1 MLLKSNEHNYI
12 LSLILEDKRKTEELL
27 KSGQASPAI
36 CKKIE
41 EDLKIIRNIVLNF
54 KLDSTI
60 NFKAKENLL
69 NEEYIILEIIP
80 TAIHP
85 SKGDII
91 QLSALKIKGIQLQG
105 RFDERLNERLIAIED
120 FKDLISYDKDSFTYK
135 ESTKEILE
143 DFSKWIGD
151 LPLLIIDNA
160 YTENYLESIPNKKES
175 IFNYLD
181 TKYNDNVIEE
191 LIEKYNIEPT
201 NYIVDILYESLI
213 KHL

>member
-1 MLLKSNEHNYI
+1 M
-12 LSLILEDKRKTEELL
+12 
-27 KSGQASPAI
+27 
-36 CKKIE
+36 
-41 EDLKIIRNIVLNF
+41 
-54 KLDSTI
+54 
-60 NFKAKENLL
+60 NLL

-105 RFDERLNERLIAIED
+105 RFDERLSERLIAIED

-160 YTENYLESIPNKKES
+160 YTENFLESIPNKKES

>member
-69 NEEYIILEIIP
+69 KEEYLLIKQYADREYFWMLDCIGYSP
-80 TAIHP
+80 
-85 SKGDII
+85 DIAAAGI
-91 QLSALKIKGIQLQG
+91 FTKDEAEHFYRGRVLSLL
-105 RFDERLNERLIAIED
+105 
-120 FKDLISYDKDSFTYK
+120 DLINNKALGLEGYAVSVADYISYQKALVSR
-135 ESTKEILE
+135 
-143 DFSKWIGD
+143 
-151 LPLLIIDNA
+151 
-160 YTENYLESIPNKKES
+160 
-175 IFNYLD
+175 
-181 TKYNDNVIEE
+181 
-191 LIEKYNIEPT
+191 
-201 NYIVDILYESLI
+201 
-213 KHL
+213 